1 SGGSLIPTATLNA
14 IVNTLDYS
22 KDLYQAIASPR
33 VHHQLLPN
41 VVVTENGFSRQLEK
55 ELMAKNHRVMQI
67 PAEMCFSA
75 VQAVRRLSD
84 GTVEAASDPRKM
96 GIAAAY

>member
-1 SGGSLIPTATLNA
+1 M
-14 IVNTLDYS
+14 LDYG
-22 KDLYQAIASPR
+22 KDIYKAIASPR

-41 VVVTENGFSRQLEK
+41 VALTEPGFDPKLEAELEARNHTIFQLP
-55 ELMAKNHRVMQI
+55 VYY
-67 PAEMCFSA
+67 CVSA
-75 VQAVRRLSD
+75 VQAVRRLAD